1 MQRRRWPAMPP
12 SILPALPCRMER
24 RLSAGGNHHLHAIRD
39 VMTIETERLRMRR
52 YTADDADIMMPILS
66 DPVTMKFWPRP
77 FTEEEART
85 WVLRNLPFY
94 EQDGYGRYLVT
105 RRSDGAIIGDCG
117 IVHRLRDESSE
128 HDLGYII
135 HHPYQGNGYATEG
148 ARALLRHAFQDRT
161 LPHVSANMAHDNEP
175 SRHVAEK
182 IGMRLV
188 REFFNER
195 NRGIRTFLFTIERGE
210 WSRAQAIG

>member
-1 MQRRRWPAMPP
+1 
-12 SILPALPCRMER
+12 
-24 RLSAGGNHHLHAIRD
+24 
-39 VMTIETERLRMRR
+39 MTIETERLCMRR
-52 YTADDADIMMPILS
+52 YTAGDAGIMTPILS
-66 DPVTMKFWPRP
+66 DPVTMKFWPQP

-85 WVLRNLPFY
+85 WVLRNLPLY

-117 IVHRLRDESSE
+117 IIHRLRDERSE

-135 HHPYQGNGYATEG
+135 HHPCQGNGYATEA
-148 ARALLRHAFQDRT
+148 ARALLRHAFEDLE
-161 LPHVSANMAHDNEP
+161 LPHVSANMAHDNER

-195 NRGIRTFLFTIERGE
+195 NRGIRTFLYTIDRNE
-210 WSRAQAIG
+210 WSSGQVIG